1 MPEKEKKDKKAK
13 KDEED
18 AEMDFGDKK
27 KKKKSKDDSDDEVE
41 KSDKKD
47 KKEKKEKKEKRK
59 PTPLVCSVLEIQPVP
74 KKDKLRVCKVR
85 VRDDIDPLDIVT
97 NVPSICVGGKYLVAL
112 PGVTTADGIEI
123 KETKVGGVDSTGMFC
138 GSKQMGWD
146 EDVLDPELPVMLD
159 DSAEIGVAVT
169 YEEAL
174 EAFRVREKREAAKAE
189 AEASA
194 AKAASESKADP
205 KKKGKKKKG
214 GKQDDDDDDFEAALA
229 EAKAETKDEP
239 APAEEEEKQEEDE
252 KVDAKTLANRKKRD
266 KKKNKGAAADDDDD
280 FESALQ
286 EAKADLPE
294 EPEVNPE
301 EDKSGEKAEEAE
313 AKGDEEVDAKTL
325 ANRKKKDKKKAKQAA
340 TGAGFYKD
348 DEEDGEKED
357 SQKPEVPAPAAKKGA
372 AGKREKETAAAK
384 LIRERLEAQRAI
396 EEEKRAFEE
405 AEKARIAE
413 EERLEREEEERLE
426 AERKAKREAR
436 LAKIERQKAEGT
448 FQTKAQKLR
457 AQRAAQLREQFGFDL
472 DAQEAGSDGEGAKAE
487 KKKTL
492 ASSKKKK
499 RTQKQEEEEVTEEAP
514 NEEDKTVEETKP
526 EVKETKPPAAEEKET
541 QNDESDDD
549 WEKIADNMKEEPE
562 ADKKDDDDG
571 SDSESGSGSG
581 SDSSSSSSSDSDD
594 FMGYRSPIVCIMG
607 HVDTGKTKLLDK
619 IRNTNVQEG
628 EAGGITQQIGATFFP
643 DIALEKQTQ
652 KVNEDFDIEV
662 PGLLIIDTP
671 GHESFNNLRKRGS
684 SLCDLAILVIDIM
697 HGLEPQTVE
706 SLNMLKMRKCPF
718 IIALNKIDRCLNWTS
733 ESYTSIADAMERQT
747 DPGTKQDFQNRLN
760 NIMVQLNEHGLNC
773 ALYYENEHMGS
784 TISIVPTSAMTGEGV
799 PDLLYMLLNLSQNLM
814 ASQLEVEQ
822 ELSCTVI
829 EVKNI
834 EGFGTTVDV
843 VLINGTLKEGDQI
856 VIAGRTGP
864 IVTTIRALLT
874 PAPMKEMRVKG
885 EYIHHAQISV
895 SMGVKISAPGLEEAV
910 AGTELKVIGP
920 DDDVE
925 ELKSE
930 VQDGFDSILENLDK
944 SSSGVFV
951 KASTLGSLEALLAFL
966 EEMQIPVFDVGI
978 GEVQKKDVK
987 RASIM
992 KEKKLPEYA
1001 VILAFDVKVN
1011 SEATTQATHDGV
1023 KIFTA
1028 DIIYHL
1034 KERFEAYIKEI
1045 QESKKTESR
1054 AEAVFPAILEIDK
1067 NYIFHKKDPIVVGC
1081 KILGGQLRIG
1091 TPICVPEKDFLEIGR
1106 VGGIEKDKKECKIGR
1121 KGESVCVKIEQN
1133 TSQNQIAIGRHFDH
1147 TNRLYSKIS
1156 RSSID
1161 TLKEHFKDEMKKE
1174 DWEVIISMKTLF
1186 KIQ

>member
-13 KDEED
+13 KEEED
-18 AEMDFGDKK
+18 VEVDFGDKK
-27 KKKKSKDDSDDEVE
+27 KKKKKDDSDDEDVKE
-41 KSDKKD
+41 KKD

-59 PTPLVCSVLEIQPVP
+59 PTPLVCSVLDIQPVP
-74 KKDKLRVCKVR
+74 KKDKLKVCKVR
-85 VRDDIDPLDIVT
+85 VRDDIDPLDVVT
-97 NVPSICVGGKYLVAL
+97 NVSNVCVGGKFLVAL
-112 PGVTTADGIEI
+112 PGVTTADGVDI
-123 KETKVGGVDSTGMFC
+123 KETKVGGVDSSGMFC
-138 GSKQMGWD
+138 GPKQMGW
-146 EDVLDPELPVMLD
+146 EFDVLDPELAVMLD
-159 DSAEIGVAVT
+159 DSAEIGTVAT
-169 YEEAL
+169 YDEAL
-174 EAFRVREKREAAKAE
+174 QAFREREAREAAKAE
-189 AEASA
+189 AA
-194 AKAASESKADP
+194 AKASESKADA

-229 EAKAETKDEP
+229 EVKAEVKEEP
-239 APAEEEEKQEEDE
+239 APAEAEEKEEDE
-252 KVDAKTLANRKKRD
+252 KVDAKTLANRKKKD
-266 KKKNKGAAADDDDD
+266 KKKGKQGAAEDDDD
-280 FESALQ
+280 FEAALQ
-286 EAKADLPE
+286 EAKVDEPEAPEAAKPE
-294 EPEVNPE
+294 EPEA
-301 EDKSGEKAEEAE
+301 KA
-313 AKGDEEVDAKTL
+313 DEEVDAKTL

-348 DEEDGEKED
+348 DDEEGEKDET
-357 SQKPEVPAPAAKKGA
+357 KKEEAPAPAAKKGS
-372 AGKREKETAAAK
+372 AAAK
-384 LIRERLEAQRAI
+384 KQAVSAQALAIKERLEAQRAI
-396 EEEKRAFEE
+396 EEEKRKFEE
-405 AEKARIAE
+405 EEKARIAE

-426 AERKAKREAR
+426 AQRKAKRDAR
-436 LAKIERQKAEGT
+436 QAKIEKQKAEGT

-457 AQRAAQLREQFGFDL
+457 AARAAQLREQFGFDL
-472 DAQEAGSDGEGAKAE
+472 DAVEQGEEAEGEKPD
-487 KKKTL
+487 KKNKP
-492 ASSKKKK
+492 AAKKKK
-499 RTQKQEEEEVTEEAP
+499 RAQKQEEETEEAP
-514 NEEDKTVEETKP
+514 VEEVQEEAKP
-526 EVKETKPPAAEEKET
+526 DDDAPPAAEQKEVKAE
-541 QNDESDDD
+541 ESDNDDD
-549 WEKIADNMKEEPE
+549 WEKIADNMEEPST
-562 ADKKDDDDG
+562 DKKEGEDG
-571 SDSESGSGSG
+571 SDEESGSDEDG
-581 SDSSSSSSSDSDD
+581 SSSSSSSDSDSDD
-594 FMGYRSPIVCIMG
+594 FLGYRSPIVCIMG

-684 SLCDLAILVIDIM
+684 SLCDMAILVIDIM

-706 SLNMLKMRKCPF
+706 SLNLLKIRKCPF
-718 IIALNKIDRCLNWTS
+718 VIALNKIDRCLNWNS
-733 ESYTSIADAMERQT
+733 ETYTSIDEAMKRQT
-747 DPGTKQDFQNRLN
+747 DPGTLQDFQNRLN

-784 TISIVPTSAMTGEGV
+784 TISIIPTSAMTGEGV

-814 ASQLEVEQ
+814 ASQLEIEE
-822 ELSCTVI
+822 ELACTVI

-843 VLINGTLKEGDQI
+843 VLVNGTLKEGDQI

-874 PAPMKEMRVKG
+874 PAPMKEMRVKS

-910 AGTELKVIGP
+910 AGTELKVVGP
-920 DDDVE
+920 DDDLE
-925 ELKSE
+925 ELKEE
-930 VQDGFDSILENLDK
+930 VQDGFESILENLDK

-1011 SEATTQATHDGV
+1011 SEATAQATHDGV

-1045 QESKKTESR
+1045 NESKKTESR

-1081 KILGGQLRIG
+1081 KVLGGQLRPG

-1106 VGGIEKDKKECKIGR
+1106 VAGIEKDKKEVKTAR
-1121 KGESVCVKIEQN
+1121 RGESVCVKIEQN
-1133 TSQNQIAIGRHFDH
+1133 TSQNQIAVGRHFDH